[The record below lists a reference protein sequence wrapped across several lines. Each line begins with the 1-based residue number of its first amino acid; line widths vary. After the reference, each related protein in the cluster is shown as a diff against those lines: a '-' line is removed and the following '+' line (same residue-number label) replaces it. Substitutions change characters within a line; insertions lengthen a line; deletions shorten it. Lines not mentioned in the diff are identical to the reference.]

1 MMKKLIKHVA
11 DIEELFVGYALLMIA
26 VVAAIQVVLRYFFG
40 IAYDWID
47 EGSRYMTILI
57 TFIGAGVCVRT
68 GAHFSMDAVVQYAP
82 NRIKHLLKLAANL
95 VSGFLILVL
104 CYFAW
109 VQISK
114 LRRFGALTPTFRIPM
129 FIPYLP
135 IGIFTSVIAI
145 RFFIQ
150 AWKHAI
156 GFVHNTQF
164 EAESGGG
171 H

>member
-1 MMKKLIKHVA
+1 MNKLIKRVTE
-11 DIEELFVGYALLMIA
+11 IEEFFVGYALLTIA
-26 VVAAIQVVLRYFFG
+26 VVAAIQVALRYFFG

-68 GAHFSMDAVVQYAP
+68 GAHFSMDAVIQYAP

-95 VSGFLILVL
+95 VSGFVLLVIF
-104 CYFAW
+104 YFAW

-114 LRRFGALTPTFRIPM
+114 LQRFGALTPTLRIPM

-135 IGIFTSVIAI
+135 IGIFTGVIAI

-150 AWKHAI
+150 AWKHTV

-164 EAESGGG
+164 GVNSGGG